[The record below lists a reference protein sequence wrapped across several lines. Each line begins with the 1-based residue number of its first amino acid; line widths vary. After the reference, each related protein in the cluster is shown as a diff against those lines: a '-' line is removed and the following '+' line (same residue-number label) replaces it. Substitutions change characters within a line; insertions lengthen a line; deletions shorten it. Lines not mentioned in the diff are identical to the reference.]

1 MAKIFFAPVHVAG
14 HFFPT
19 IPLAKSLRARG
30 HHISYLSEGNMQEVV
45 EGEGIEYF
53 QVGPGVWAGNITEK
67 FPKIKQLKGNSR
79 IHYILKNVYLGLA
92 THYIRDAVPII
103 EREKP
108 DLLVFDSFS
117 FPGPILAELLEIPW
131 VTTSMFLGMI
141 PGNGSPPYSLGWPP
155 PRSAFHRLFYKFV
168 WLVLIAY
175 CRQYD
180 TVINRIRR
188 EFGLRPKKMAFLN
201 SSLSPYLYLSFTSSD
216 IEYPISHLPPQ
227 VHLVG
232 PSVWSSPQDYR
243 PPDWLAAFPQRRP
256 AVYFTIGT
264 VESAYDRRFF
274 SIAAEAVRALPG
286 IQAVMTVCYDG
297 QDIKKLSVPENL
309 RIEKY
314 VPNAL
319 IVPKVDLVVHHG
331 GFSTTL
337 DCLMNGTPSIVIPFE
352 GDQNENGRRVSYLR
366 AGYRMRYKDLTAE
379 KLKKTIFKALGDS
392 SIAGRSREIACSLER
407 YNGPQTSADLI
418 ERLIRTGEPVLRN
431 GDPLAHQNLV
441 NLPTGDAGSP

>member
-1 MAKIFFAPVHVAG
+1 MAKVFFAPVHVAG

-30 HHISYLSEGNMQEVV
+30 HDVSYLSECNMREVV

-53 QVGPGVWAGNITEK
+53 RVGPGVWAGNIAER
-67 FPKIKQLKGNSR
+67 FPKIRRLKGNAR
-79 IHYILKNVYLGLA
+79 IHYILKDAYLRL
-92 THYIRDAVPII
+92 TPHYIRDAVPIL
-103 EREKP
+103 EEARP
-108 DLLVFDSFS
+108 DLLVFDPLS
-117 FPGPILAELLEIPW
+117 FPGPILAERTGIPW

-155 PRSAFHRLFYKFV
+155 ARNPLQRAFYKVV
-168 WLVLIAY
+168 WMALIAY
-175 CRQYD
+175 CRRYD
-180 TVINRIRR
+180 AVINRIRR
-188 EFGLRPKKMAFLN
+188 EFGLPRKRMAFLQ

-216 IEYPISHLPPQ
+216 IEYPIHHLPPQ

-232 PSVWSSPQDYR
+232 PSVWSSPRNYAT
-243 PPDWLAAFPQRRP
+243 PEWLRAFPQRRP

-274 SIAAEAVRALPG
+274 SIAAEAVRASPQ
-286 IQAVMTVCYDG
+286 IEAVMTVCYDG
-297 QDIKKLSVPENL
+297 PDIRNLAVPPNL

-337 DCLMNGTPSIVIPFE
+337 DCLMKGTPSIVIPFE

-366 AGYRMRYKDLTAE
+366 AGYRMRYKELTAE
-379 KLKKTIFKALGDS
+379 RLREAIFRALADRS
-392 SIAGRSREIACSLER
+392 LAARSREIAGSLER
-407 YNGPQTSADLI
+407 QNGPERAADLV
-418 ERLIRTGEPVLRN
+418 ETLLRTRRPVLRT
-431 GDPLAHQNLV
+431 AV
-441 NLPTGDAGSP
+441 N